1 MMGAT
6 KLKIF
11 RYLAFSTLFAMSAS
25 VTNAQNFSK
34 GEAAYFA
41 GDYHTAFIE
50 FLTLADQGDASAQR
64 MVGLMY
70 ARGESVTQND
80 VEAVK
85 WYRLAAEQGDANAQD
100 IIGHRYADGKGV
112 IQNYIIAHMWFNIG
126 SANGAEFSGKWR
138 DNIALGMTPEAI
150 EKAQAMA
157 QECISSGYK
166 NCGD

>member
-1 MMGAT
+1 MSV
-6 KLKIF
+6 
-11 RYLAFSTLFAMSAS
+11 RCLAFSALLMISVSSA
-25 VTNAQNFSK
+25 NAQDFDK
-34 GEAAYFA
+34 GESAYIA
-41 GDYHTAFIE
+41 GDYQTALKE
-50 FLTLADQGDASAQR
+50 FLPLADQGDSSAQR

-85 WYRLAAEQGDANAQD
+85 WYRLAAEQGDANAQY

-112 IQNYIIAHMWFNIG
+112 IQNYVIAHMWFNIG
-126 SANGAEFSGKWR
+126 SANGAEFSAKWR
-138 DNIALGMTPEAI
+138 DNIALGMTREAI